1 MAATVFLSHASK
13 DQKMAETI
21 CQAIEARGIDCWMST
36 RDVHPGENFQEAI
49 VRAIRSCK
57 VMLFVFSANANN
69 SDEVKKEIAL
79 AGSNKLFV
87 IPVRVEDV
95 APNEALAYEFATR
108 QWINLFADWESS
120 LDELMTQIESVV
132 GLSPGAEAAA
142 GQPRRGRRAAVGASD
157 AASPTAPPEPAPAF
171 NVDAL
176 YEEANTH
183 ARAGAYDQAIEQY
196 NRIIAAKPDHTNAM
210 NNRGNALL
218 AKGQQDQA
226 IADFDRAIALK
237 PDFAA
242 AYCNRGNAYQ
252 AKSEYDRAIRDY
264 TVALQLKPDLAA
276 ALDNRARTYER
287 KGLNDMARK
296 DRAAAALLKAPQTA
310 PGAAPSAA
318 PNAPQQPGP
327 VVVSPPTNNNRIFLI
342 GGAAFIGLL
351 LIAAVVV
358 TFLRATPAAPTVS
371 IADANSKAD
380 TAFQQK
386 DYTTAMHWYQIAANQ
401 GDSGAQ
407 YNIGWLYDN
416 GDGVT
421 QDYDQA
427 RQWYLKAGNQGD
439 KDAQN
444 NLGELYYY
452 GHGVAVDYATAFHW
466 YELAA
471 KQGEQNAEFN
481 LGWLYANGQGV
492 TADDNLAHMWMSR
505 SAAQGKQDAIN
516 WLQQHS
522 G

>member
-1 MAATVFLSHASK
+1 MVASVFLSHASK
-13 DQKMAETI
+13 DKKVAETI
-21 CQAIEARGIDCWMST
+21 CQAVESRGIDCWMST

-57 VMLFVFSANANN
+57 VMLFVFSANSNN

-79 AGSNKLFV
+79 AGQNKLFV

-95 APNEALAYEFATR
+95 APNEALLYEFATR
-108 QWINLFADWESS
+108 QWINMFADWESS
-120 LDELMTQIESVV
+120 LDEVMTQIESIT
-132 GLSPGAEAAA
+132 GLHTSGDEASA
-142 GQPRRGRRAAVGASD
+142 GQSRRGRRAAAGGD
-157 AASPTAPPEPAPAF
+157 AVAPAGPPEPAF
-171 NVDAL
+171 GVDAL

-183 ARAGAYDQAIEQY
+183 ARAGEYDRAIEQY
-196 NRIIAAKPDHTNAM
+196 NQIITAKPDHTNAM

-218 AKGQQDQA
+218 AKGQRDEA
-226 IADFDRAIALK
+226 IADFDKAISLK

-252 AKSEYDRAIRDY
+252 AKGEYDRAIRDY

-287 KGLNDMARK
+287 KGLSDMARK
-296 DRAAAALLKAPQTA
+296 DRAAAALLKTPQATTSAALAAAQPTA
-310 PGAAPSAA
+310 PRP
-318 PNAPQQPGP
+318 PGP
-327 VVVSPPTNNNRIFLI
+327 AVISPPANNNRIFLI
-342 GGAAFIGLL
+342 AAAAGIGLL
-351 LIAAVVV
+351 LIIAVAVSLMHPPV
-358 TFLRATPAAPTVS
+358 PPVS

-380 TAFQQK
+380 AAFQQK
-386 DYTTAMHWYQIAANQ
+386 DYTTAMHWYQMAASQ
-401 GDSGAQ
+401 GDAGAE

-452 GHGVAVDYATAFHW
+452 GHGVGVDYPTAFHW
-466 YELAA
+466 YQLAA
-471 KQGEQNAEFN
+471 NQGEQNAEFN